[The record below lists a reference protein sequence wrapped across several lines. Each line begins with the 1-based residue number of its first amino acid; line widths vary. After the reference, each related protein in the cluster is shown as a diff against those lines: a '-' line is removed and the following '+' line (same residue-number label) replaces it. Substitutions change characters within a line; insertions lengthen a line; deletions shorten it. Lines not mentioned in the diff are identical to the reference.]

1 MRLLLVL
8 LTGCATTF
16 AAGSGLSFSDEEK
29 KTCGGHFGSLLAGVA
44 LDAVAVASIAAVG
57 DERAPMAI
65 GILDVAI
72 GTYIT
77 IQSCR

>member
-16 AAGSGLSFSDEEK
+16 AAGSGLSFSDEE